1 MDERT
6 PGREPLI
13 LVELDQ
19 DQCEL
24 IYGESPCTAVLG
36 STGFHKCYNTR
47 RTCQD
52 PENYDRGTLTL
63 TFAEPRVNLPRDR
76 NIIPLLVSVSTNP
89 TKLNVGSADR
99 DSLPLGQRASVDIR
113 FKDAPYSDLLTD
125 LYRDERISGDAQAT
139 GVGYNPS
146 ERGTFW
152 SKWLARNPFYQN
164 RRIRIR
170 EGYVGQPV
178 EEMRTRHYFI
188 DRIDGPDA
196 AGNVRLRAKDVLKL
210 ADNDRAQWP
219 RQSPGLLTADISAGA
234 SSFSVVNATVADYDP
249 FGDGSGTVRIG
260 DEIINWNSISTSG
273 ETVVFSGLTRGVERS
288 DADSHD
294 EEDGVQRCQ
303 RYSNA
308 NIVEVVR
315 ELLVTAGN
323 VPSEFIPFSDW
334 EEERNLW
341 QQGFNVS
348 VLLTEPYGV
357 TELLGELTEQAL
369 FYIWWDERD
378 QEIKYRAVRPVDPL
392 RDNVPPLIT
401 DEANVLAGTFDAQ
414 QFPEQR
420 ASQVWVLYRQID
432 PTEDV
437 DEQTNY
443 RRIRIR
449 ADANAESPNQYGE
462 QRIRRVFA
470 RWLQADA
477 QVLTVGTR
485 ILARYRDNPIN
496 YKLQLDAK
504 DRGIRTGDIVD
515 LRTRQTQ
522 DFTGAEQVI
531 RCQVIRAN
539 EIEPGHKQEYTLQRF
554 EFSTDERFGF
564 FMSEGAPVYNDAN
577 ETERETGAFFADTPE
592 GFDDDTPP
600 YTFI

>member
-6 PGREPLI
+6 PGREPII
-13 LVELDQ
+13 LVELEQ
-19 DQCEL
+19 DQCTRT
-24 IYGESPCTAVLG
+24 YGQSPCQALLG
-36 STGFHKCYNTR
+36 STGQHKCFNTR

-52 PENYDRGTLTL
+52 PENYDRGSITI

-76 NIIPLLVSVSTNP
+76 NILPLLVSVSTNP
-89 TKLNVGSADR
+89 TKLNVGGADPH
-99 DSLPLGQRASVDIR
+99 SEPLGQRASVDIL
-113 FKDAPYSDLLTD
+113 FSDAPYSDLLTD
-125 LYRDERISGDAQAT
+125 PYRDERISGDAQT
-139 GVGYNPS
+139 GPGYDPLD
-146 ERGTFW
+146 RGTFW

-164 RRIRIR
+164 RRVRIR

-196 AGNVRLRAKDVLKL
+196 SGRVRLRAKDVLKL

-219 RQSPGLLTADISAGA
+219 RQSPGLLAADISAAA
-234 SSFSVVNATVADYDP
+234 SSFRVINASVSDYDP
-249 FGDGSGTVRIG
+249 FSDGSGTVRIG
-260 DEIINWNSISTSG
+260 DEIILWGSLSVDG
-273 ETVVFSGLTRGVERS
+273 DDLVFGSLTRGAERS
-288 DADSHD
+288 TADSHD

-303 RYSNA
+303 RYTNA
-308 NIVEVVR
+308 NIVEVVQ

-323 VPSEFIPFSDW
+323 VPSEFIPFADW
-334 EEERNLW
+334 TEERNLW

-348 VLLTEPYGV
+348 TLLTEPYGV
-357 TELLGELTEQAL
+357 TELLGELAEQCL

-378 QEIKYRAVRPVDPL
+378 QEIKYRAVRPIDPL
-392 RDNVPPLIT
+392 RDNEPPLIT
-401 DEANVLAGTFDAQ
+401 DVDNVLAGTFDTMQA
-414 QFPEQR
+414 PEQR
-420 ASQVWVLYRQID
+420 ASQSWVLYRQID

-449 ADANAESPNQYGE
+449 ADANAEGANQYGE

-485 ILARYRDNPIN
+485 ILARYRDNPIY

-522 DFTGAEQVI
+522 DFTGAERTI
-531 RCQVIRAN
+531 RCQVIRSN
-539 EIEPGHKQEYTLQRF
+539 EIVPGHKQEYTLQRF
-554 EFSTDERFGF
+554 DFTAEDRFGF
-564 FMSEGAPVYNDAN
+564 FMAAGSPTYSNADD
-577 ETERETGAFFADTPE
+577 TQRETGAFFSVDAE
-592 GFDDDTPP
+592 GFDDSTGP